1 MREAVP
7 EVTLGC
13 HLPGPPRASSNRYD
27 LWLPEHAG
35 GQPRKGESEY
45 VDEVLAACRAGSVD
59 WFWPGRALAHFARR
73 AGEFASAGVGLLLVS
88 SAPVLDLLD
97 DKLAFAAAAA
107 ERGLPV
113 PTTLEFCDLDGFNA
127 AYEQIHAS
135 GKRVCFKPRRGIYG
149 LGFRVVHETLD
160 PFADLLEPLGHRLS
174 LADARARF
182 GSRSTFQ
189 PMVAMNWLPG
199 TEWSLDCFRSADGA
213 SFVAVPR
220 KKESDDTQL
229 IEPRSDLLALARQVA
244 EAFDLRGAF
253 NCQFKMD
260 GPSPFLLEVNARP
273 AGGVGAGQVA
283 GVNTVAMAL
292 RDALGLPVEARSVGE
307 AVRAERQTG
316 WAAGAG
322 ARPPPSELGTAP
334 TPDVARELEAGP
346 VAVRAALPDPGR
358 WTPAR
363 LLDLGQR
370 RGAGRRH
377 LLVSRVLG
385 KHLPVT
391 PSRMREACEALANR
405 LPELAAPALFVG
417 MAETATGLGWGVFE
431 AWRARTGRTDGC
443 FWHSTRYPI
452 DGHPRLEFQ
461 EKHSHG
467 PYHVLCGRLP
477 ALGSEA
483 GALVVIDDELSTG
496 STALHLSEALATQA
510 PASFQRV
517 ACALVDA
524 RPPLA
529 PAEGPLA
536 GWEVVSLCRVA
547 VEAPSIADSHPER
560 VRQPLRPLPP
570 RVGALAWGRLGALA
584 APPLPPE
591 VRTQAEAFARGA
603 PVTYVLGVGELLY
616 PAWQLAAA
624 LEARGMVTLVQA
636 TTRSPV
642 AVGGAIGATLDCD
655 DIVPEGVPHFAHN
668 PPPLGAR
675 VIVVHEPGAAC
686 SARAL
691 VATRGALLLEAW
703 GEDAHA

>member
-1 MREAVP
+1 MRQAAP
-7 EVTLGC
+7 EVTFGC
-13 HLPGPPRASSNRYD
+13 HLPAPPRASSNHYD
-27 LWLPEHAG
+27 LWLPEHASG
-35 GQPRKGESEY
+35 LSRPGESEY
-45 VDEVLAACRAGSVD
+45 VDEVLAACRAAGVA

-73 AGEFASAGVGLLLVS
+73 AGEFASAGVRLLLVS

-97 DKLAFAAAAA
+97 DKLAFAAEAA

-113 PTTLEFCDLDGFNA
+113 PTTLEFCDLAGFDA
-127 AYEQIHAS
+127 AYKHIHAL

-182 GSRSTFQ
+182 GSRSTFP

-199 TEWSLDCFRSADGA
+199 AEWSLDCFRSTDGA

-229 IEPRSDLLALARQVA
+229 IEPHSDLIALARQVA
-244 EAFDLRGAF
+244 EAFALRGAF
-253 NCQFKMD
+253 NCQFKLD
-260 GPSPFLLEVNARP
+260 GPTPFLLEVNARP
-273 AGGVGAGQVA
+273 AGGVGAGHVA
-283 GVNTVAMAL
+283 GVNTVGMAL
-292 RDALGLPVEARSVGE
+292 RDALGLPVDARAVTE
-307 AVRAERQTG
+307 AVRAARQTG
-316 WAAGAG
+316 WATASE
-322 ARPPPSELGTAP
+322 ARPPPSEVAARP
-334 TPDVARELEAGP
+334 TSEVARELDAGL

-391 PSRMREACEALANR
+391 PSRMCEAFEALAAR

-431 AWRARTGRTDGC
+431 AWRKRTGRTDGR

-452 DGHPRLEFQ
+452 EGQPCLEFQ

-467 PYHVLCGRLP
+467 PYHVLCGLHRAAGLQ
-477 ALGSEA
+477 AGS
-483 GALVVIDDELSTG
+483 LVVVDDELSTG
-496 STALHLSEALATQA
+496 ATALHLSEALAAMA

-524 RPPLA
+524 RSLA
-529 PAEGPLA
+529 SVGGPLA

-547 VEAPSIADSHPER
+547 VDAPSIADSHPER

-570 RVGALAWGRLGALA
+570 RVGARSWGRLGALT
-584 APPLPPE
+584 APSLPPE
-591 VRTQAEAFARGA
+591 LLEQAETFARGA
-603 PVTYVLGVGELLY
+603 PLTYVLGVGELLY

-624 LEARGMVTLVQA
+624 LEARGVVVLVQA

-642 AVGGAIGATLDCD
+642 AMGGAIEATLDCD
-655 DIVPEGVPHFAHN
+655 DIVPEGVPHFVHN

-675 VIVVHEPGAAC
+675 VIVVHEPGAARA
-686 SARAL
+686 ARAL
-691 VATRGALLLEAW
+691 EATRGALLLEVW
-703 GEDAHA
+703 GEGAHA